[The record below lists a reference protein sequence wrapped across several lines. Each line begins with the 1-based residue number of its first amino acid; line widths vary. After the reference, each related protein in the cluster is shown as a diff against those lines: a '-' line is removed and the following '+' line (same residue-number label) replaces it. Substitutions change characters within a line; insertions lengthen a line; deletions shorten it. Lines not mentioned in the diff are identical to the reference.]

1 MIPWLRVAVIL
12 AAIVLPLASPCQR
25 AKNLLVLYREN
36 PRLPGNIVATKVI
49 QETIGQDWRYQ
60 IFDEYIE
67 ETRLETDF
75 PTLAER
81 IRQKYAGQKIDLV
94 MTVGPRPFTF
104 MRQYGEKLFPSVPIV
119 FSEVDLRFYPPQLP
133 PNTTGV
139 SGSFDLSRTID
150 LILRVQPDTRE
161 VFYIGGSSP
170 AELMLRDEAERE
182 FKPYT
187 GRTAF
192 TYLNDLPFPQL
203 LDRIGQLPI
212 HSVVLYTPILRD
224 PSGQSFLTA
233 NICPSITASSN
244 APVYTIFDT
253 LFGCGT
259 VGGSLYQVEAS
270 ARQAAILALKILRG
284 ERVADLPVEAG
295 PPNRVFVD
303 WRQLERWG
311 IPQDRL
317 PAGSV
322 VMYRQPPVWEAHKK
336 LILATVAILLLQ
348 SALIALLVIQVRRR
362 KRSEGVVRQL
372 TRRLIDANENES
384 RRLARELHDDIGQRL
399 SLAVI
404 QLELFGGQLPVDAG
418 KNRTDLDSSIQ
429 NLHSLVSD
437 VHNLSRRLHFAH
449 LEHVG
454 LKTAI
459 AELCRQI
466 SHSYGLEIDLQV
478 DEAPPRLAQDVSLC
492 FYRVAQEAL
501 NNVVKHSNSNTAE
514 LILNQKPGLLRMQ
527 IRDLGVGFKTTH
539 AAAGLGLLAMQER
552 LASLGG
558 RLSVESEPNVG
569 TLVIA
574 EAPIPLPNKT
584 QDGEL

>member
-1 MIPWLRVAVIL
+1 
-12 AAIVLPLASPCQR
+12 
-25 AKNLLVLYREN
+25 
-36 PRLPGNIVATKVI
+36 
-49 QETIGQDWRYQ
+49 
-60 IFDEYIE
+60 
-67 ETRLETDF
+67 
-75 PTLAER
+75 
-81 IRQKYAGQKIDLV
+81 
-94 MTVGPRPFTF
+94 
-104 MRQYGEKLFPSVPIV
+104 
-119 FSEVDLRFYPPQLP
+119 
-133 PNTTGV
+133 
-139 SGSFDLSRTID
+139 
-150 LILRVQPDTRE
+150 
-161 VFYIGGSSP
+161 
-170 AELMLRDEAERE
+170 
-182 FKPYT
+182 
-187 GRTAF
+187 
-192 TYLNDLPFPQL
+192 
-203 LDRIGQLPI
+203 
-212 HSVVLYTPILRD
+212 
-224 PSGQSFLTA
+224 
-233 NICPSITASSN
+233 
-244 APVYTIFDT
+244 
-253 LFGCGT
+253 
-259 VGGSLYQVEAS
+259 
-270 ARQAAILALKILRG
+270 
-284 ERVADLPVEAG
+284 
-295 PPNRVFVD
+295 
-303 WRQLERWG
+303 
-311 IPQDRL
+311 
-317 PAGSV
+317 
-322 VMYRQPPVWEAHKK
+322 

-539 AAAGLGLLAMQER
+539 AADGLGLLAMQER